1 VVGIVADPSKGNTNV
16 NRRSRST
23 LLTGTAALLALLTA
37 CSQGTASSQSNGSAA
52 AVATTSSSSSAV
64 AVPSSSIAGS
74 AASSSSASPSG
85 SASGSVAATSA
96 PGKSSSASSAAQTGA
111 TTISYMNFSASG
123 GHEMDLT
130 AIVQAF
136 QKDNPSITVKVE
148 NVAYADYFTKLQTAV
163 AGGTAADA
171 FELNYENFVT
181 YQSNGA
187 LAELSGADAGAYRKS
202 LFDAFGA
209 DGKQYGLPESF
220 SDVVLFY
227 NKDLFKKAG
236 VTAPTAGWTW
246 ADEKAA
252 AAKLTD
258 KSAKV
263 WGDYQPITY
272 NEFYK
277 ALAQTGGEFFNA
289 DKTAATFSSPQGVKA
304 ANWLIGK
311 SGTVMPTVAQ
321 GAGTPDF
328 DTNLFKSGKLA
339 MWHTGIWMFSSLA
352 DVPFGWDVVVEPGD
366 TTKASAMFTNAAVVS
381 AKSKN
386 ATAAQKW
393 VQYLTASSTAAST
406 RLKAS
411 WELPPIA
418 DNTKLAPYLSAGKP
432 TNRKAVFDALDKTIL
447 PPVIA
452 SQQEMQDIV
461 NDALTSA
468 AAGRTSVDK
477 ALAEAQTK
485 VTSLIGQ

>member
-1 VVGIVADPSKGNTNV
+1 M

-37 CSQGTASSQSNGSAA
+37 CSQGTASQSNSAPAPAVTTSPSSAA
-52 AVATTSSSSSAV
+52 APASTAAPSSAGGAESSSASAGSASGGAGSSSSSS
-64 AVPSSSIAGS
+64 P
-74 AASSSSASPSG
+74 AAP
-85 SASGSVAATSA
+85 T
-96 PGKSSSASSAAQTGA
+96 TA
-111 TTISYMNFSASG
+111 TTITYMDFSASG
-123 GHEMDLT
+123 GHEKDLATIVT
-130 AIVQAF
+130 AFEKA
-136 QKDNPSITVKVE
+136 NPGITVKVE

-163 AGGTAADA
+163 AGGTASDA

-187 LAELSGADAGAYRKS
+187 LAELPGVDAGTYRKS
-202 LFDAFGA
+202 LYEAFSA

-227 NKDLFKKAG
+227 NKDLFTKAG
-236 VTAPTAGWTW
+236 VATPTSSWTW

-252 AAKLTD
+252 ATKLTD
-258 KSAKV
+258 KTTKE

-277 ALAQTGGEFFNA
+277 ALAQTGGKFFND

-321 GAGTPDF
+321 GAGTADF
-328 DTNLFKSGKLA
+328 DVNLFKTGKLA
-339 MWHTGIWMFSSLA
+339 MWHTGIWEFSA
-352 DVPFGWDVVVEPGD
+352 MDAVPFNWDVVVEPGD

-386 ATAAQKW
+386 AAAAQKW
-393 VQYLTASSTAAST
+393 VQFLTASSTTATT

-418 DNTKLAPYLSAGKP
+418 DNAALAPYLKAGKP
-432 TNRKAVFDALDKTIL
+432 ANRQAVFDALNNTVL

-452 SQQEMQDIV
+452 SQQEMQDTV

-468 AAGRTSVDK
+468 ASGRTPVDK
-477 ALAEAQTK
+477 ALATAQDK